1 MTDHERPLSKR
12 GKSNAPYMG
21 KILKKEKQQYVAA
34 AANIRINLEDDDD
47 NGNIF
52 YDAIA
57 NAFDHSQT
65 VRKYFHDDRSKTQSD
80 NKRLWLLRYQSYKEF
95 GI

>member
-1 MTDHERPLSKR
+1 MKDHLANVAKVMHRIWERSSRK
-12 GKSNAPYMG
+12 KSSSM
-21 KILKKEKQQYVAA
+21 LAA
-34 AANIRINLEDDDD
+34 AANIGINLEDDADDD

-57 NAFDHSQT
+57 NAFDHSQR
-65 VRKYFHDDRSKTQSD
+65 VRKYFHDDRSRTQSD